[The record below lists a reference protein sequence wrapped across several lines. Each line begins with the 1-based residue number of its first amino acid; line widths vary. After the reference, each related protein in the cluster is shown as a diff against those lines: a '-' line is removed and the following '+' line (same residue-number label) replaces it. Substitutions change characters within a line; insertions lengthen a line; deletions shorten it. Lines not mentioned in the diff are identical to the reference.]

1 MTSCQIHVVRYFLN
15 VTRCYLPQDVDDGH
29 VQLLAAD
36 GDRAA
41 IYRVA
46 VLEEGPDEQLRL
58 LLNNPVDSL

>member
-1 MTSCQIHVVRYFLN
+1 MTSCQIHVVRYFLY
-15 VTRCYLPQDVDDGH
+15 VSRCYLPQDVDDRH

-58 LLNNPVDSL
+58 LLNDSIHSL